1 MKDELKDNLIVAVTM
16 TLVIATIS
24 LSLLAG
30 IWVQAWRDVEVAK
43 IKANAPQEE
52 VAK

>member
-1 MKDELKDNLIVAVTM
+1 MNSDLKDNLTVAVTM

-30 IWVQAWRDVEVAK
+30 IWIQAWRDVEVAK
-43 IKANAPQEE
+43 IKATQKE
-52 VAK
+52 VAE